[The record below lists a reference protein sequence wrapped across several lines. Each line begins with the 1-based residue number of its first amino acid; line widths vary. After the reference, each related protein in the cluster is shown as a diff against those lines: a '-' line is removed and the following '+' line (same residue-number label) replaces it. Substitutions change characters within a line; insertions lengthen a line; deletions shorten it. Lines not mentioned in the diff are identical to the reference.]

1 MNSYRKVPT
10 TVIGSENILN
20 KIFPD
25 NFVMHL
31 KSLLGMHKRNNG
43 EQPSFHSVFGYYRK
57 VLDGNN
63 RAIEI
68 ITDMNDKLG
77 GDSPVDIN
85 YVKNTYSELCLVVNM
100 SIRNFDIFTQNK
112 YQYLHYAFNYID
124 GQIKRI
130 ISGAITRDLPE
141 HVHSNS
147 AGPDLNE
154 YFKEKNILRYI
165 APLNLVDPMY
175 DDFTPEGCKTIHDII
190 RFMHVTSVHELA
202 GRSAGDMH
210 SVPKDCSPA
219 LR

>member
-130 ISGAITRDLPE
+130 ISGAITGDLPE
-141 HVHSNS
+141 HS
-147 AGPDLNE
+147 LL
-154 YFKEKNILRYI
+154 LRYI
-165 APLNLVDPMY
+165 SPLNLVDPMY

-190 RFMHVTSVHELA
+190 RFMHMKSVHELA
-202 GRSAGDMH
+202 GMSAGNPH
-210 SVPKDCSPA
+210 SVPSECSPA
-219 LR
+219 LRY